1 MKKDKLYRAL
11 DVCIQ
16 SLQSGMDLDQVL
28 DLYPKWR
35 RELGPLIRSAYVANQ
50 IGGSTVFNQDGFEK
64 ERQKYLE
71 AAQTIIP
78 ETQIPG
84 KSGRLGGCM
93 SLLILGMIVFLALSG
108 GVFLSGRALPGSLFY
123 GFKEAS
129 RDIRLFFIEDSRGYI
144 QTNLL
149 MDEERV
155 QEIEEVIHK
164 GRRVPVNFGGRI
176 TQGGDGEWKVHN
188 LLIIYD
194 AETQLVGDIWPGY
207 YVQVEG
213 VLLEDGSILAKRI
226 QFQQFL
232 IKGTVETLTPER
244 MIVDGIEILLAPDT
258 LLLGSIEPG
267 SKVEVMTLLADEGLY
282 RARLIKVIE

>member
-1 MKKDKLYRAL
+1 MQNDKLHRAL

-16 SLQSGMDLDQVL
+16 SLKSGMDLDQVL

-35 RELGPLIRSAYVANQ
+35 RELGPLIRSAYVAKQ
-50 IGGSTVFNQDGFEK
+50 MGELTVVNKDGFEK

-78 ETQIPG
+78 ETQING
-84 KSGRLGGCM
+84 KSARLGGCV
-93 SLLILGMIVFLALSG
+93 SLLILGMIVFLALWG
-108 GVFLSGRALPGSLFY
+108 GVFISGRALPGNLFY
-123 GFKEAS
+123 GIKEAG
-129 RDIRLFFIEDSRGYI
+129 REIRLLFIEDSKEYI
-144 QTNLL
+144 QTTLL

-155 QEIEEVIHK
+155 QEIEDATHK
-164 GRRVPVNFGGRI
+164 GRRVPVDFGGRI
-176 TQGGDGEWKVHN
+176 TQDRDGEWIVDN
-188 LLIIYD
+188 LIIIYD
-194 AETQLVGDIWPGY
+194 GETQLVGDIWPGY

-213 VLLEDGSILAKRI
+213 ILLEDGRILAKRI

-244 MIVDGIEILLAPDT
+244 MLVDGVEILLAPDT

-267 SKVEVMTLLADEGLY
+267 SRVEVMTLLAGEGLY